1 MSKTVKSHFVVDF
14 NAVVSE
20 LQVNVTQ
27 FVEYLNGK
35 FRVNNR
41 LGRTAQNLQTSI
53 KDNVL
58 TMESATYEFPKSYVK
73 FLVKKFLATA
83 NNAAYRDAFRV
94 IAHPKNKDTY
104 VVKASVYNNDEE
116 DKEWL
121 NVQRGP
127 DPHRRLVDGERL
139 FS

>member
-1 MSKTVKSHFVVDF
+1 MSKTLKSNFVVDF
-14 NAVVSE
+14 SAVVSE
-20 LQVNVTQ
+20 LQVNVNQ

-53 KDNVL
+53 NGNLL
-58 TMESATYEFPKSYVK
+58 TLKSETYEFPKSYVR

-94 IAHPKNKDTY
+94 VAHPKDKNTY
-104 VVKASVYNNDEE
+104 VVKADVYNNEEE
-116 DKEWL
+116 DKE
-121 NVQRGP
+121 
-127 DPHRRLVDGERL
+127 
-139 FS
+139 

>member
-1 MSKTVKSHFVVDF
+1 MSKTLKSHFVVDF
-14 NAVVSE
+14 TAVVSE
-20 LQVNVTQ
+20 LHVNVNQ

-58 TMESATYEFPKSYVK
+58 TLESATYEFPKSYVK
-73 FLVKKFLATA
+73 FLVKKYLATA

-94 IAHPKNKDTY
+94 VAHNKNKDTY
-104 VVKASVYNNDEE
+104 VVKADVYNAEE
-116 DKEWL
+116 EEKE
-121 NVQRGP
+121 
-127 DPHRRLVDGERL
+127 
-139 FS
+139 